1 MQPWLRDQGSG
12 GSRYEDIT
20 LEANIKMQLES
31 DKEKSRGDRYT
42 MGTDVSIEPVKFS
55 SSIN

>member
-20 LEANIKMQLES
+20 LEADIKKQLES
-31 DKEKSRGDRYT
+31 DKKKSEKNNGPRRNFEGQGLSGL
-42 MGTDVSIEPVKFS
+42 
-55 SSIN
+55 